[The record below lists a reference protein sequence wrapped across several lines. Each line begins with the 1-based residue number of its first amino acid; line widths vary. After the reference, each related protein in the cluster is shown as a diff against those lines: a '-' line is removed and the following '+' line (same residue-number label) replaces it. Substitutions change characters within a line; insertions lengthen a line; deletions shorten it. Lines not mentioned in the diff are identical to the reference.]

1 LFIILN
7 FRIKAQLE
15 KPILPQFRPPSFQRP
30 SASAMNKSN
39 QIQVT
44 NSSNSQQIQQTK
56 QEKITDSLASTQL
69 EEHHDPNDTVRLW
82 EEGWHERY
90 YKNKFKVDREHLNE
104 CRLKVVEHYTRGL
117 CWILQ
122 YYYHGVPSWDW

>member
-1 LFIILN
+1 
-7 FRIKAQLE
+7 
-15 KPILPQFRPPSFQRP
+15 
-30 SASAMNKSN
+30 MNKSN